1 MNEFTL
7 DQLVRFG
14 NYLLSTERTEQT
26 AKGVT
31 DADIEALAAAEDTRT
46 TDQILAQEL
55 ELLTNTLI
63 KQFAPDQAA
72 AVEAARTAARAGAG
86 KTKISYDMSPEVTG
100 AVDLVTRGISEV
112 ERLKTA
118 LLTAEAIEVQTMT
131 VANGGATTTANDM
144 LSPPS
149 GYGTRTLTGP
159 EGSIQLNNKDTVLA
173 GTNLFDK
180 SSTDNNALANTMLQ
194 VGAMIVAAIKSG
206 GVNLNERYA

>member
-1 MNEFTL
+1 
-7 DQLVRFG
+7 
-14 NYLLSTERTEQT
+14 
-26 AKGVT
+26 
-31 DADIEALAAAEDTRT
+31 
-46 TDQILAQEL
+46 
-55 ELLTNTLI
+55 
-63 KQFAPDQAA
+63 
-72 AVEAARTAARAGAG
+72 
-86 KTKISYDMSPEVTG
+86 
-100 AVDLVTRGISEV
+100 
-112 ERLKTA
+112 
-118 LLTAEAIEVQTMT
+118 MT